1 MVPLGSS
8 NQASLSADAF
18 NSALKASHQQ
28 AVCMQQEDGMGMG
41 QATLPRLGRRLSRVT
56 KGFSTTPNAPLK

>member
-1 MVPLGSS
+1 
-8 NQASLSADAF
+8 
-18 NSALKASHQQ
+18 
-28 AVCMQQEDGMGMG
+28 MQQEDGMGMG